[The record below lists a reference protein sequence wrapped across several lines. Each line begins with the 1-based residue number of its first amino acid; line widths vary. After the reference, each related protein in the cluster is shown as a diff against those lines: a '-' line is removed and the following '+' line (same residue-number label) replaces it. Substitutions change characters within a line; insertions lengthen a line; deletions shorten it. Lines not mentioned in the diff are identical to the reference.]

1 MNKKVKKAIF
11 PVAGFG
17 TRFLPVTKTQPK
29 EMLPVVDKPVIHYLV
44 EEAVT
49 SGIEE
54 IILITGR
61 GKRAIEDYFDKS
73 FELEHTLVERGK
85 HDLLKEVLDIPNLAR
100 FVYVRQPI
108 PKGDGHAI
116 LQAVELVRDE
126 PFAVMFGDDLVFGKS
141 PALGQLIEQYEV
153 SGESVIAVTEVDDKD
168 LSKYGVVSLDGE
180 FDVENVA
187 KVNGFVEKPVTKAEA
202 PSNYGVIGKYVV
214 TPEVMNKL
222 EEIEKVFEKEGRDG
236 EIRLADAFGLALS
249 EGISMQAKVVEG
261 ERFDTGSK
269 IGMLKASVEVAL
281 NREDIG
287 NEFRDYL
294 KSKIC

>member
-1 MNKKVKKAIF
+1 
-11 PVAGFG
+11 
-17 TRFLPVTKTQPK
+17 
-29 EMLPVVDKPVIHYLV
+29 MLPVVDKPVLHYLV
-44 EEAVT
+44 EEAVK

-54 IILITGR
+54 IILVTGR

-116 LQAVELVRDE
+116 LQAMELVRDE
-126 PFAVMFGDDLVFGKS
+126 PFAVMFGDDLVFGDS
-141 PALGQLIEQYEV
+141 PALSQLIGQYDK
-153 SGESVIAVTEVDDKD
+153 SGKSVIAVTEVPDKD
-168 LSKYGVVSLDGE
+168 LSKYGVVSLGE
-180 FDVENVA
+180 NFNEDMVA

-214 TPEVMNKL
+214 TPDVMAKL
-222 EEIEKVFEKEGRDG
+222 EEIEKVFEVEERDG
-236 EIRLADAFGLALS
+236 EIRLADAFGLSLS
-249 EGISMQAKVVEG
+249 EGLDIEAKVVEG
-261 ERFDTGSK
+261 QRFDTGSK

-281 NREDIG
+281 NRDDICD
-287 NEFRDYL
+287 EFREYL

>member
-1 MNKKVKKAIF
+1 MKKVRKAIF

-44 EEAVT
+44 EEAVA

-54 IILITGR
+54 IILVTGR

-108 PKGDGHAI
+108 PMGDGHAI
-116 LQAVELVRDE
+116 LQALELVRDE
-126 PFAVMFGDDLVFGKS
+126 PCAVMFGDDLVFGDR
-141 PALGQLIEQYEV
+141 PALSQLIDEYER
-153 SGESVIAVTEVDDKD
+153 SGDSVIAVTEVPDED
-168 LSKYGVVSLDGE
+168 LSKYGVVSLEGE
-180 FDVENVA
+180 FGDSNSA
-187 KVNGFVEKPVTKAEA
+187 RIDGFVEKPLSLSEA

-214 TPEVMNKL
+214 TPDVMNML
-222 EEIEKVFEKEGRDG
+222 ERVQDKFKEDEIDG
-236 EIRLADAFGLALS
+236 EIRLADAFGLALDDNLS
-249 EGISMQAKVVEG
+249 IKAKIVDG
-261 ERFDTGSK
+261 KRFDTGSK

-281 NREDIG
+281 SRDDLKD
-287 NEFRDYL
+287 EFMEYL
-294 KSKIC
+294 KGKL